1 MLLCIKRATM
11 PCHDM
16 AVCQCVA
23 RFADGRIFTDIG
35 DANPDNGAKHLKPH
49 YGRMSAT
56 RASARALRRALNIAA
71 CSGEELGQDI
81 D

>member
-11 PCHDM
+11 SCHDM
-16 AVCQCVA
+16 AVCQCGA

-35 DANPDNGAKHLKPH
+35 DASPDNGAKPLKPH
-49 YGRMSAT
+49 DGRMSAT

-71 CSGEELGQDI
+71 CSVEELGQDI
-81 D
+81 N